1 MRIAISTGGRD
12 FNTFVYARFGRS
24 PYFLFCDSDD
34 PHGTEDYQENPSLL
48 GIDGAGIVVAD
59 FVAKEKVDVLITGR
73 LGINALR
80 VIKAMNI
87 LAYTA
92 PETMTLLEA
101 IVALKESSLTQI
113 HESGAIPNKMDVLNN
128 V

>member
-1 MRIAISTGGRD
+1 MAISTGGCD
-12 FNTFVYARFGRS
+12 FSNFVYARFGRS

-34 PHGTEDYQENPSLL
+34 PQGTRDYKENPSLL

-73 LGINALR
+73 LGVNALK
-80 VIKAMNI
+80 VINAMNI
-87 LAYTA
+87 QAYTA
-92 PETMTLLEA
+92 PETMTLREA
-101 IVALKESSLTQI
+101 IVAWKEGRLTRI
-113 HESGAIPNKMDVLNN
+113 HESGARPNTMDVKDN

>member
-1 MRIAISTGGRD
+1 MRMAISTGECD
-12 FNTFVYARFGRS
+12 FNKCVYPRFGRS

-34 PHGTEDYQENPSLL
+34 PQGTGNYQENPSLL
-48 GIDGAGIVVAD
+48 GVDGAGIVVAD
-59 FVAKEKVDVLITGR
+59 FVAKENVDVLITGR
-73 LGINALR
+73 LGRNALR

-92 PETMTLLEA
+92 PETMTLMEA
-101 IVALKESSLTQI
+101 IEAWKEGRLTQI
-113 HESGAIPNKMDVLNN
+113 RESGVWPNKMDVVNN

>member
-1 MRIAISTGGRD
+1 MRMAISTGGRNFD
-12 FNTFVYARFGRS
+12 KFVYARFGRS

-34 PHGTEDYQENPSLL
+34 PQGTGDYQENPSLL

-73 LGINALR
+73 LGRNALK
-80 VIKAMNI
+80 VIQAMNI

-92 PETMTLLEA
+92 PETMTLMEA
-101 IVALKESSLTQI
+101 IMAWKEGRLTQI
-113 HESGAIPNKMDVLNN
+113 SESGARSSKMDVLNN

>member
-1 MRIAISTGGRD
+1 MAISTGGRNFD
-12 FNTFVYARFGRS
+12 KFVYARFGRS

-34 PHGTEDYQENPSLL
+34 PQGTGDYQENPSLL

-73 LGINALR
+73 LGRNALK
-80 VIKAMNI
+80 VIQAMNI

-92 PETMTLLEA
+92 PETMTLMEA
-101 IVALKESSLTQI
+101 IMAWKEGRLTQI
-113 HESGAIPNKMDVLNN
+113 SESGARSSKMDVLNN

>member
-1 MRIAISTGGRD
+1 MAISTGGRD
-12 FNTFVYARFGRS
+12 FDAFVYARFGRS

-34 PHGTEDYQENPSLL
+34 PQGTGDYQENPSLL
-48 GIDGAGIVVAD
+48 GVDGAGIVVAD

-73 LGINALR
+73 LGRNALR

-92 PETMTLLEA
+92 PETMTLVEA
-101 IVALKESSLTQI
+101 IKAWKEGRLPQI
-113 HESGAIPNKMDVLNN
+113 SESGAWPNKMDVVNN